1 ISTELSRSKRTLS
14 RIMKLGFVLL
24 CLLQISTGFGHRIC
38 RFKGLLRICRP
49 GRDIGTEDTIAL
61 VLDTITKATE
71 GITTSELRNVTQQV
85 IEVYDS
91 QIDKVVPE
99 EDVTKLIK
107 EISEKIG
114 VTSAIAALLED
125 NIGFD
130 VKLLNDSLAI
140 WKALALEWKRLKESG
155 ESVDVTYAAIRKI
168 AVTIQDIIEDI

>member
-1 ISTELSRSKRTLS
+1 
-14 RIMKLGFVLL
+14 MKLGFVLL

-91 QIDKVVPE
+91 QIDKVVPV
-99 EDVTKLIK
+99 EDVNQRIK

-114 VTSAIAALLED
+114 VTSAIAALLE
-125 NIGFD
+125 
-130 VKLLNDSLAI
+130 
-140 WKALALEWKRLKESG
+140 
-155 ESVDVTYAAIRKI
+155 
-168 AVTIQDIIEDI
+168 